1 MAIIYSYPTVPP
13 TADDLVLGTDVN
25 QADKPTKNFTIQS
38 IVDIVAGGA
47 AGLGAVLKISS
58 NAQDLTDP
66 SNPVNQPIQNLSFIN
81 GTGSATFGSF
91 TDGTMTISSGTG
103 VNFVSITSID
113 FLGNLTGIVKVGS
126 SIAGSA
132 DGNISNN
139 VTAVTQPTGTN
150 NTTIATTAFVQ
161 QEITNEDLDF
171 RGDDGGVI
179 GSVDLNSETFA
190 IVGKTVGGIKNI
202 NTDTTAG
209 GTLLNLSLA
218 NSVTIADDLT
228 VTDKLTVNGTTVSNI
243 IEGGLQINN
252 VGGAHTFN
260 VKGQTNDNLISTN
273 VGSTDADDQVAI
285 GKSAADSG
293 VRLDVDGLIQ
303 GGTIKSTGLL
313 TANTDLWFKD
323 KIGLA
328 GGSNPNYGSTGN
340 VLTSGGASG
349 DSTWTDITTWGYVE
363 SVSAGKGIVLSGT
376 AVDPVVNIDYEGAD
390 NAILEAATQNTIDV
404 TTDYIW
410 FSDAS
415 VASGTVS
422 KTLIENLPFIP
433 GVTGT
438 QYTLPMFA
446 TTTTLGD
453 SIIKQNAGATE
464 ATITGT
470 LDVTSTATASKF
482 IVNVSKADADFR
494 GVASQAKA
502 LEIAGDISPINDV
515 VSYPATSG
523 TVKAQSG
530 TGVAVEF
537 QDGAGENNSI
547 VYPVIGQVVTVGSGT
562 GVIPAGTTVASVSG
576 STFTLSAATTT
587 VLAAGDTLNFA
598 ASTLDIYTSGGN
610 VRMPSFIPS
619 TVATSKYLTNL
630 PTPTS
635 SAITATDTI
644 LSGMAKLQGQISA
657 TTGLAYEGTWAA
669 STTAVANGAVSASTS
684 LAITTADANLVKGT
698 VVEGTGITGTVRIDA
713 ITGTAVTLDTAITI
727 ADGITLTM
735 SPPGGI
741 ITGATAGTAASLTT
755 ASNKVN
761 GHFYICNTIGKAE
774 PNAAVPWSAATTPN
788 EWAVGDWVIYVANGS
803 TTDAWQKLDMTSD
816 ITGTGAAEKVALWT
830 GTNTLGTGLISDNA
844 TVVTIGAGGTGDFT
858 VEGETTLGGGAT
870 NNTLVRG
877 DLKVN
882 KELNLVEGLGLWGG
896 SAFSYGDGTKVLT
909 SSGAAGTPPTWET
922 PTTGTVTEV
931 DSGDG
936 LITNPATGIITTGSI
951 AIDYE
956 GTDNAILTAP
966 TANEPILTTDQI
978 WFNDIATLAPATINK
993 IKKAP
998 ISSLPF
1004 DNYDKWVLRGD
1015 NYDAAVAAT
1024 SQDIGS
1030 TEVMTVTGGLIINT
1044 SVANTR
1050 NVTIN
1055 HDTLTV
1061 TQTDSTG
1068 TPLTPAFGGF
1078 FDFVSSASGTTE
1090 GHMDTVVTKRVTL
1103 PSNPVFIGP
1112 ADATTDGIVGIVP
1125 APGQATFNGGYF
1137 LRQDATWAIPPNDQG
1152 VQTVNTT
1159 SPIEGGGSS
1168 ATVTVSHKAV
1178 LTDNGGSAAT
1188 YKMADVTVDGNGHI
1202 TAITDG
1208 HSGGG
1213 GGTKKGG
1220 TFTKLY
1226 TTGNAGVAGVAFTIS
1241 RATTGVM
1248 IFDVMLTSDT
1258 STACAVAKKFTV
1270 VKSYGASP
1278 LFNKILDTGPDFDT
1292 SDFTVAFAQDTTDL
1306 SIKCT
1311 ITPVQTNTQKIGIT
1325 LDLGF
1330 GQHDATVVM
1339 N

>member
-1 MAIIYSYPTVPP
+1 MAIIYSYPTVQP

-66 SNPVNQPIQNLSFIN
+66 SNPINQPIENLTFIN

-91 TDGTMTISSGTG
+91 TDGTMTISAGSGVG
-103 VNFVSITSID
+103 FVSIQSVD
-113 FLGNLTGIVKVGS
+113 FAGNLTGIVKVGS
-126 SIAGSA
+126 SIAGAS
-132 DGNISNN
+132 DGNTSNN

-171 RGDDGGVI
+171 TGDDTNVI
-179 GSVDLNSETFA
+179 GSVDLNSEKFT
-190 IVGKTVGGIKNI
+190 IVGKTIGGIKNI

-252 VGGAHTFN
+252 AGGAHTFN
-260 VKGQTNDNLISTN
+260 VKGQTNDNLINTN
-273 VGSTDADDQVAI
+273 VGATDADDQVAI

-293 VRLDVDGLIQ
+293 VRLDVSGLIQ
-303 GGTIKSTGLL
+303 GSTIKSTGLL

-328 GGSNPNYGSTGN
+328 GGANPNYGSTGN

-349 DSTWTDITTWGYVE
+349 DSTWTDITTWGFVE
-363 SVSAGKGIVLSGT
+363 SVAAGKGIVLTGT
-376 AVDPVVNIDYEGAD
+376 AVDPIVNIDYEGAD
-390 NAILEAATQNTIDV
+390 NAILEATTQNTIDV
-404 TTDYIW
+404 AADFVW
-410 FSDAS
+410 FSDTS
-415 VASGTVS
+415 SASGTIS

-433 GVTGT
+433 GATGT

-453 SIIKQNAGATE
+453 SIIKQNSGATE
-464 ATITGT
+464 VTITGT
-470 LDVTSTATASKF
+470 LDITSTGTATKF
-482 IVNVSKADADFR
+482 IVDTNKVDADFR

-502 LEIAGDISPINDV
+502 LETAGDISSVNDV
-515 VSYPATSG
+515 ISYPATSG
-523 TVKAQSG
+523 TTKAQSG

-547 VYPVIGQVVTVGSGT
+547 IYPVIGQVVTVGSGT

-587 VLAAGDTLNFA
+587 ALAAGDTLNFA

-635 SAITATDTI
+635 SAITANDTI
-644 LSGMAKLQGQISA
+644 LAAMAKLQGQITS
-657 TTGLAYEGTWAA
+657 TTGLSYEGTWDA
-669 STTAVANGAVSASTS
+669 S
-684 LAITTADANLVKGT
+684 
-698 VVEGTGITGTVRIDA
+698 GTGGGNPD
-713 ITGTAVTLDTAITI
+713 
-727 ADGITLTM
+727 LTQ
-735 SPPGGI
+735 PGK
-741 ITGATAGTAASLTT
+741 
-755 ASNKVN
+755 KVN
-761 GHFYICNTIGKAE
+761 GHFYIVNNPGNAE
-774 PNAAVPWSAATTPN
+774 PNGASGTQLSPWAN
-788 EWAVGDWVIYVANGS
+788 GDWVIYVASSG
-803 TTDAWQKLDMTSD
+803 TTEWQKLDQSNEVLGSGAQNKIAKWTS
-816 ITGTGAAEKVALWT
+816 A
-830 GTNTLGTGLISDNA
+830 NTLSTGLISDNA
-844 TVVTIGAGGTGDFT
+844 STVTIGSTGTGDFT
-858 VEGETTLGGGAT
+858 VEGGTTLGGGAT
-870 NNTLVRG
+870 NNTLVNG
-877 DLKVN
+877 DLRVN

-896 SAFSYGDGTKVLT
+896 SAFDYGTTSKALFSGGAAASANTWTEVKWVVGDGNNT
-909 SSGAAGTPPTWET
+909 SDVVNGA
-922 PTTGTVTEV
+922 TVTFAKG
-931 DSGDG
+931 SGLTVG
-936 LITNPATGIITTGSI
+936 ESSKTVTYE
-951 AIDYE
+951 IDYA
-956 GTDNAILTAP
+956 GADNAILSATA
-966 TANEPILTTDQI
+966 AADPILTTDQI
-978 WFNDIATLAPATINK
+978 WFNDIATAADPGTTINT

-1004 DNYDKWVLRGD
+1004 DNYTGWLLGD
-1015 NYDAAVAAT
+1015 GTNTTSITTGAT
-1024 SQDIGS
+1024 A
-1030 TEVMTVTGGLIINT
+1030 TFTGGTYITTGESSGTLTITHDATNRT
-1044 SVANTR
+1044 SDTDSSSPAFGADIEVY
-1050 NVTIN
+1050 
-1055 HDTLTV
+1055 DTLT
-1061 TQTDSTG
+1061 TNSTG
-1068 TPLTPAFGGF
+1068 H
-1078 FDFVSSASGTTE
+1078 VTT
-1090 GHMDTVVTKRVTL
+1090 TNLKTITL
-1103 PSNPVFIGP
+1103 PSPVNFTAGSAP
-1112 ADATTDGIVGIVP
+1112 GTTAAVGTAGYVP
-1125 APGQATFNGGYF
+1125 APAAGTGSTGYF
-1137 LRQDATWAIPPNDQG
+1137 LNGTGVMSIPPNDKG
-1152 VQTVNTT
+1152 VETVNTT

-1178 LTDNGGSAAT
+1178 LTDNSGNAGT

-1220 TFTKLY
+1220 TFTKLF
-1226 TTGNAGVAGVAFTIS
+1226 TSVSGGSVAFTID
-1241 RATTGVM
+1241 RATSGAMV
-1248 IFDVMLTSDT
+1248 FDVMLTSDT
-1258 STACAVAKKFTV
+1258 SNTCSIAKKYTV
-1270 VKSYGASP
+1270 VKQFGVDP
-1278 LFNKILDTGPDFDT
+1278 VVFKIIDTGPDT
-1292 SDFTVAFAQDTTDL
+1292 TVDFTPVFAQATTDT

-1311 ITPVQTNTQKIGIT
+1311 ITPNNLNTQKIGIT
-1325 LDLGF
+1325 IDLGF
-1330 GQHDATVVM
+1330 GQNDATVVM

>member
-1 MAIIYSYPTVPP
+1 MAIIYSYPTVQP

-103 VNFVSITSID
+103 VNFVSIQSVD
-113 FLGNLTGIVKVGS
+113 FAGNLTGIVKVGS
-126 SIAGSA
+126 SIAGTS
-132 DGNISNN
+132 DGNTSNN

-161 QEITNEDLDF
+161 QEITGEDLDF
-171 RGDDGGVI
+171 RGDSGSVI

-252 VGGAHTFN
+252 AGGAHTFN

-273 VGSTDADDQVAI
+273 VGANDADDQVAI
-285 GKSAADSG
+285 GKSTADSG
-293 VRLDVDGLIQ
+293 VRLDVSGLIQ
-303 GGTIKSTGLL
+303 GSTIKSTGLL
-313 TANTDLWFKD
+313 TANADLWFKD

-328 GGSNPNYGSTGN
+328 GGANPNYGSTGN

-349 DSTWTDITTWGYVE
+349 DSTWTDITTWGFVE
-363 SVSAGKGIVLSGT
+363 SVSAGKGILLSGT
-376 AVDPVVNIDYEGAD
+376 SVDPVVNIDYEGAD

-404 TTDYIW
+404 TADFVW

-422 KTLIENLPFIP
+422 KTLIQNLPFIP
-433 GVTGT
+433 EVNGT

-470 LDVTSTATASKF
+470 LDITSTGTATKF
-482 IVNVSKADADFR
+482 IVDTNKVDADFR

-502 LEIAGDISPINDV
+502 LETAGDISPVNDV
-515 VSYPATSG
+515 ISYPATSG

-547 VYPVIGQVVTVGSGT
+547 VYPVVGQVVSVASGT
-562 GVIPAGTTVASVSG
+562 GVITAGTTVASVSG

-587 VLAAGDTLNFA
+587 ALGAGATLNFA

-684 LAITTADANLVKGT
+684 LVITTADANLVKGT

-727 ADGITLTM
+727 ANGITLTM

-774 PNAAVPWSAATTPN
+774 PNAAVPWSAASTPN

-844 TVVTIGAGGTGDFT
+844 TVVTIGAGGTGNFT

-870 NNTLVRG
+870 NNTLVSG

-951 AIDYE
+951 AIDYA
-956 GTDNAILTAP
+956 GTDNAILTA
-966 TANEPILTTDQI
+966 TAATEPILTTDQI
-978 WFNDIATLAPATINK
+978 WFNDIATLAPSTINQ

-1004 DNYDKWVLRGD
+1004 DNYAGWLLGD
-1015 NYDAAVAAT
+1015 GTNTTSITTGAT
-1024 SQDIGS
+1024 A
-1030 TEVMTVTGGLIINT
+1030 TFTGGTYIT
-1044 SVANTR
+1044 TGESSG
-1050 NVTIN
+1050 
-1055 HDTLTV
+1055 TLTITHDATNRTSDTDSSSPAFGADIEVYDELTTNSTGHV
-1061 TQTDSTG
+1061 TQTQLKTI
-1068 TPLTPAFGGF
+1068 
-1078 FDFVSSASGTTE
+1078 
-1090 GHMDTVVTKRVTL
+1090 TL
-1103 PSNPVFIGP
+1103 PSPVNFTAGSAP
-1112 ADATTDGIVGIVP
+1112 GATAAVGTAGYVP
-1125 APGQATFNGGYF
+1125 APAAGTGSTGYF
-1137 LRQDATWAIPPNDQG
+1137 LNGTGVMSIPPNDKG
-1152 VQTVNTT
+1152 VETVNTT

-1178 LTDNGGSAAT
+1178 LTDNSGNAGT

-1220 TFTKLY
+1220 TFTKLF
-1226 TTGNAGVAGVAFTIS
+1226 TSVSGGSVAFTID
-1241 RATTGVM
+1241 RATSGAMV
-1248 IFDVMLTSDT
+1248 FDVMLTSDT
-1258 STACAVAKKFTV
+1258 SNTCSIAKKYTV
-1270 VKSYGASP
+1270 VKQFGVDP
-1278 LFNKILDTGPDFDT
+1278 VVFKIIDTGPDT
-1292 SDFTVAFAQDTTDL
+1292 TVDFTPVFAQATTDT

-1311 ITPVQTNTQKIGIT
+1311 ITPNNLNTQKIGIT
-1325 LDLGF
+1325 IDLGF
-1330 GQHDATVVM
+1330 GQNDATVVM

>member
-1 MAIIYSYPTVPP
+1 MAIIYSYPTVQP

-132 DGNISNN
+132 DGNTSNN

-252 VGGAHTFN
+252 IGGAHTFN

-858 VEGETTLGGGAT
+858 VEGGTTLGGGAT

-877 DLKVN
+877 DLRVN

-936 LITNPATGIITTGSI
+936 LITTPTAGITTIGSI
-951 AIDYE
+951 AIDYL
-956 GTDNAILTAP
+956 GTDNAILSATAA
-966 TANEPILTTDQI
+966 TEPILTTDQI
-978 WFNDIATLAPATINK
+978 WFNDIATLAPATINE

-1004 DNYDKWVLRGD
+1004 DNFAGWVLSD
-1015 NYDAAVAAT
+1015 NE
-1024 SQDIGS
+1024 S
-1030 TEVMTVTGGLIINT
+1030 TPNTTTIVSGGTAKFAGGTYITTGESSGTL
-1044 SVANTR
+1044 
-1050 NVTIN
+1050 TIN
-1055 HDTLTV
+1055 HDATSRTSN
-1061 TQTDSTG
+1061 TDTSS
-1068 TPLTPAFGGF
+1068 PAFGDDIDV
-1078 FDFVSSASGTTE
+1078 FDTLTTNST
-1090 GHMDTVVTKRVTL
+1090 GHVTVTNLKTITL
-1103 PSNPVFIGP
+1103 PSPVNFTAGSAP
-1112 ADATTDGIVGIVP
+1112 GATAAVGTAGYVP
-1125 APGQATFNGGYF
+1125 APAAGTGSTAYF
-1137 LRQDATWAIPPNDQG
+1137 LNGTGTMTIPPNDKG
-1152 VQTVNTT
+1152 VETVNTT

-1178 LTDNGGSAAT
+1178 LTDNSGNAGT

-1220 TFTKLY
+1220 TFTKLF
-1226 TTGNAGVAGVAFTIS
+1226 TSVNGGSVAFTIV
-1241 RATTGVM
+1241 RATSGAMV
-1248 IFDVMLTSDT
+1248 FDVMMTSDT
-1258 STACAVAKKFTV
+1258 SNACSIAKKFTV
-1270 VKSYGASP
+1270 VKQFGVDPVVY
-1278 LFNKILDTGPDFDT
+1278 KILDTGPDT
-1292 SDFTVAFAQDTTDL
+1292 TVDFTPVFAQDTTDT

-1311 ITPVQTNTQKIGIT
+1311 ITPNNLDTQKIGIT
-1325 LDLGF
+1325 IDLGF
-1330 GQHDATVVM
+1330 GNHDATVVM
-1339 N
+1339 NA